1 MRLSRKNKGI
11 KRKLKRTRKRGGV
24 SADTKKHKKTDKVF
38 KPMKL
43 APLNLLEAE
52 KVRTQMNRDYN
63 DMLFLKEK
71 QKRIEAAIKSNK
83 NYTPPE
89 RGVEQINQSPNEVEE
104 GFKRMD
110 GDEEYFRAERGGLT
124 WGGKTRKKKKEFLY
138 NPNDPSKSFDVYINK
153 NPSDTIPIKYTT
165 VKDVRETISK
175 LERLYKN
182 KKYPHKRI
190 WQVAMIMKVRL
201 EAMKKHKKTRY
212 PNAKNV
218 TSRYNLAN
226 KYFKKLGKR
235 SKELAKKRRTRK
247 KKGGD
252 TDDDTDDENNVD
264 EKEFGNALDILDK
277 RRGELKQRCS
287 EIRRVR
293 NERSL
298 TDDEKKELKS
308 IEEQLDKTNDDM
320 DNLHKMYDYY
330 DEDYD
335 ENPNKRRR
343 IRGGNKK
350 KEEILKLCADGIEM
364 IKNIGIDNN
373 ELNRI
378 QKMVDDNSS
387 TIDDIIMESIDDII
401 MESINNKKD
410 LQENLWDLILKLKT
424 FIEDKGVQSGG
435 RENQRSKVPT
445 VRTMSGEDPL
455 ADHEI
460 NPYDIQ
466 GGIRQVLRWEDL
478 PPEDR
483 DDLLRIGAREDHVR
497 NLMAVGMTLE
507 QLRQLVRTVDNSL
520 SNRGI
525 IRRGNYF
532 QQTQTRLIIPMFP
545 DNFKYILLAI
555 IMLLISLPRVIN
567 VLSMRNHPNSGVNLI
582 LDMLQLILSLVYLLH
597 RGGN

>member
-11 KRKLKRTRKRGGV
+11 KRNLKRT
-24 SADTKKHKKTDKVF
+24 KKTIRKG
-38 KPMKL
+38 
-43 APLNLLEAE
+43 
-52 KVRTQMNRDYN
+52 RR
-63 DMLFLKEK
+63 
-71 QKRIEAAIKSNK
+71 
-83 NYTPPE
+83 
-89 RGVEQINQSPNEVEE
+89 
-104 GFKRMD
+104 
-110 GDEEYFRAERGGLT
+110 
-124 WGGKTRKKKKEFLY
+124 TRKKEKKQFLY

-252 TDDDTDDENNVD
+252 TDDDTDDENNIDV
-264 EKEFGNALDILDK
+264 EEFGKALEILDE
-277 RRGELKQRCS
+277 RRGELKQRRS
-287 EIRRVR
+287 VIIQARK
-293 NERSL
+293 NGSL
-298 TDDEKKELKS
+298 TDAEEEELKS

-320 DNLHKMYDYY
+320 ENLHKMYDYY

-343 IRGGNKK
+343 MRGGNNKN
-350 KEEILKLCADGIEM
+350 EEILKLCADGIQM
-364 IKNIGIDNN
+364 IKNIGIVNN
-373 ELNRI
+373 EINII

-387 TIDDIIMESIDDII
+387 TIDDIIMKSID
-401 MESINNKKD
+401 NKKD
-410 LQENLWDLILKLKT
+410 AQENLWDLILKLKS
-424 FIEDKGVQSGG
+424 FIEKDFQSGG
-435 RENQRSKVPT
+435 DRSLSSTVPT
-445 VRTMSGEDPL
+445 VRTTSGEDPR
-455 ADHEI
+455 APHEI
-460 NPYDIQ
+460 NHYDIQ
-466 GGIRQVLRWEDL
+466 GGIRQVLHWDDL
-478 PPEDR
+478 TEQDR
-483 DDLLRIGAREDHVR
+483 DNLFHIGAQREHVM

-507 QLRQLVRTVDNSL
+507 QLRQVVRNVDDSL

-525 IRRGNYF
+525 IRRGNHF
-532 QQTQTRLIIPMFP
+532 QQTQTRLIIPGFP

-582 LDMLQLILSLVYLLH
+582 LDMLQLILSLLYLLH

>member
-24 SADTKKHKKTDKVF
+24 SADRKPQKADKVF

-71 QKRIEAAIKSNK
+71 QKRIDAAIKSNK

-247 KKGGD
+247 KKGGS
-252 TDDDTDDENNVD
+252 DTDDETNID
-264 EKEFGNALDILDK
+264 EEEFGDALDILDE
-277 RRGELKQRCS
+277 RRSVLKQRRS
-287 EIRRVR
+287 VIIQAR
-293 NERSL
+293 NTRSL
-298 TDDEKKELKS
+298 TEAEEKDLKS
-308 IEEQLDKTNDDM
+308 IGTELGEIDIEM
-320 DNLHKMYDYY
+320 DILHKRYDYY
-330 DEDYD
+330 DE
-335 ENPNKRRR
+335 NPNPNM
-343 IRGGNKK
+343 RGGNNK
-350 KEEILKLCADGIEM
+350 KEEILKLCADGIQM
-364 IKNIGIDNN
+364 IKDIGIDNN
-373 ELNRI
+373 KINII

-387 TIDDIIMESIDDII
+387 TIDDIIMKSID
-401 MESINNKKD
+401 NKKD
-410 LQENLWDLILKLKT
+410 VQGNLWDLILELQT
-424 FIEDKGVQSGG
+424 FFMNNNIQSGG
-435 RENQRSKVPT
+435 AINLPIQVPT
-445 VRTMSGEDPL
+445 VRRTYGEVPR
-455 ADHEI
+455 APHEI
-460 NPYDIQ
+460 DSHDIQ
-466 GGIRQVLRWEDL
+466 GGIRQVLRWEHL
-478 PPEDR
+478 TPEDR
-483 DDLLRIGAREDHVR
+483 VDLQTIGAGEAEIRELMAMGMTREQLYRSVENIHNTVANTQRIGGSRYR
-497 NLMAVGMTLE
+497 F
-507 QLRQLVRTVDNSL
+507 
-520 SNRGI
+520 I
-525 IRRGNYF
+525 I
-532 QQTQTRLIIPMFP
+532 
-545 DNFKYILLAI
+545 LAI
-555 IMLLISLPRVIN
+555 LMLLISLPRVIN
-567 VLSMRNHPNSGVNLI
+567 ALSAQNHPNSGVNLI
-582 LDMLQLILSLVYLLH
+582 LDMLQLILSLLYLVH